1 MIVKKVVGLG
11 LILVGGLAA
20 VHGGSKGQ
28 TWEISVGLFLMVI
41 GAVLLVMKIVRR
53 NTAHTGPASR

>member
-1 MIVKKVVGLG
+1 MIVKKVIGLG

-28 TWEISVGLFLMVI
+28 AWEISIGLFLMLV

-53 NTAHTGPASR
+53 NTAHTGPAGR